1 MIVDNVELERNLP
14 EPIAPT
20 AEKIAIN
27 YTAMGDS
34 VKMINDTIAGD
45 TILVEATDKQDCVDI
60 NVAQL
65 ELMVKRIEILVN
77 RTREDY
83 ASRSEVSDQI
93 TRLSESMI
101 RLESKLDRVLE
112 KK

>member
-1 MIVDNVELERNLP
+1 MD
-14 EPIAPT
+14 
-20 AEKIAIN
+20 
-27 YTAMGDS
+27 
-34 VKMINDTIAGD
+34 
-45 TILVEATDKQDCVDI
+45 LVHIIDGLIGVLVLGFGYWASTLGSE
-60 NVAQL
+60 
-65 ELMVKRIEILVN
+65 VKRIEILLN

>member
-1 MIVDNVELERNLP
+1 MD
-14 EPIAPT
+14 
-20 AEKIAIN
+20 
-27 YTAMGDS
+27 
-34 VKMINDTIAGD
+34 
-45 TILVEATDKQDCVDI
+45 LVHVIDGLIGVLVLGFGYWASTLSGE
-60 NVAQL
+60 
-65 ELMVKRIEILVN
+65 VKRIEILLN

>member
-1 MIVDNVELERNLP
+1 MDLVHIIDGLIGVVVLGFGYWASNLASEL
-14 EPIAPT
+14 
-20 AEKIAIN
+20 
-27 YTAMGDS
+27 
-34 VKMINDTIAGD
+34 
-45 TILVEATDKQDCVDI
+45 
-60 NVAQL
+60 
-65 ELMVKRIEILVN
+65 KRVEILLN

>member
-1 MIVDNVELERNLP
+1 MD
-14 EPIAPT
+14 
-20 AEKIAIN
+20 
-27 YTAMGDS
+27 
-34 VKMINDTIAGD
+34 
-45 TILVEATDKQDCVDI
+45 LVHIIDGLIGVLVLGFGYWASTLSSE
-60 NVAQL
+60 
-65 ELMVKRIEILVN
+65 VKRIEILLN

>member
-1 MIVDNVELERNLP
+1 MD
-14 EPIAPT
+14 
-20 AEKIAIN
+20 
-27 YTAMGDS
+27 
-34 VKMINDTIAGD
+34 
-45 TILVEATDKQDCVDI
+45 LVHIIDGLIGVLVLGFGYWASTLSSE
-60 NVAQL
+60 
-65 ELMVKRIEILVN
+65 VKRIEILLN

-112 KK
+112 KT